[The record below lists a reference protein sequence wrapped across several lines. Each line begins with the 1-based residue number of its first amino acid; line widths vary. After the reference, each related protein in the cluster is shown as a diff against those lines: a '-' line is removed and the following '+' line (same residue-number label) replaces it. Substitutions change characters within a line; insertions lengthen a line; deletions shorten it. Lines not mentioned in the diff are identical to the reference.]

1 VAAAA
6 EVHPAAAAARARADQ
21 AVAAAR
27 HDQEAHRSLAVAVA
41 RPRSLADR
49 EAAAHRSL
57 ADH

>member
-1 VAAAA
+1 M
-6 EVHPAAAAARARADQ
+6 HPAAAAARARADQ